1 MIARTIKRIKE
12 WYINTIYGL
21 LEIEP
26 EKPVQKAVPK
36 HYPINL
42 SVGDETITLNVTEES
57 EEDIR
62 MAAKR
67 LSDDYNLYN
76 YPDTPSETL
85 YAIVAL
91 REAMKPKSKS

>member
-1 MIARTIKRIKE
+1 MIARTLKRIKE

-42 SVGDETITLNVTEES
+42 SVGDETITLNVT
-57 EEDIR
+57 
-62 MAAKR
+62 
-67 LSDDYNLYN
+67 
-76 YPDTPSETL
+76 
-85 YAIVAL
+85 
-91 REAMKPKSKS
+91 